1 MLFFFGTS
9 AAGGA
14 GGGIKKVADAAARLA
29 LAPAIG
35 DFVIQLDTDDLYY
48 FNSASAWELFVED
61 VDNDDL
67 AQVIA
72 DLAAHLADTVDAHD
86 ASAISFT
93 PVGTIAASDVQAA
106 ISEVATE
113 AAADLSAHIADTTAA
128 HVASSI
134 GFTAG
139 GGIVSTDVQSAISE
153 VAADALADA
162 TAIANSLAA
171 HLADT
176 TDAHLATA
184 IGFTPTG
191 TIAATTVQAAIAEV
205 ATEAAADLAAH
216 LADTTDAHA
225 ASAITFTP
233 VGTVAATTVQAAIAE
248 VASEAAT
255 ATALVQTNLD
265 LIKMQVP
272 TAVVQSAGTLTPA
285 NNRRQIQVIGGNGGA
300 VSVTN
305 ILNTNAVAGDEL
317 TLMGNSDTNTVTFD
331 SGTNVSMNG
340 SCTLGLDDSIS
351 YIYVGTQWK
360 EIGRNA

>member
-14 GGGIKKVADAAARLA
+14 GGGIKKVADAATRLA

-93 PVGTIAASDVQAA
+93 PAGSIAATDVQAA

-139 GGIVSTDVQSAISE
+139 GSIISTDVQAAILE

-176 TDAHLATA
+176 SRC
-184 IGFTPTG
+184 P
-191 TIAATTVQAAIAEV
+191 
-205 ATEAAADLAAH
+205 
-216 LADTTDAHA
+216 
-225 ASAITFTP
+225 
-233 VGTVAATTVQAAIAE
+233 
-248 VASEAAT
+248 
-255 ATALVQTNLD
+255 
-265 LIKMQVP
+265 
-272 TAVVQSAGTLTPA
+272 
-285 NNRRQIQVIGGNGGA
+285 
-300 VSVTN
+300 
-305 ILNTNAVAGDEL
+305 
-317 TLMGNSDTNTVTFD
+317 
-331 SGTNVSMNG
+331 
-340 SCTLGLDDSIS
+340 LGLSHRLHTNGYDRSHHS
-351 YIYVGTQWK
+351 SSGHC
-360 EIGRNA
+360 